1 MFTYLGKIMARFY
14 REPRECPREIPS
26 NDVFLF
32 LKILIEYMEQ
42 IMTALSDLQAQVA
55 SNVDAEAS
63 AVTLIQGIAQQ
74 LKDALA
80 AAGNNDPALVDLA
93 AKLHASADALAAA
106 VTANTAPP
114 VVVTPPVDVPPVDV
128 PPSA

>member
-1 MFTYLGKIMARFY
+1 M
-14 REPRECPREIPS
+14 S
-26 NDVFLF
+26 
-32 LKILIEYMEQ
+32 
-42 IMTALSDLQAQVA
+42 ALSDLQAQVA

-80 AAGNNDPALVDLA
+80 AGPGGQDPALVDLA

-106 VTANTAPP
+106 VTANTVPP
-114 VVVTPPVDVPPVDV
+114 VVVPPVVIPPVDGGSASAEPA
-128 PPSA
+128 PSV

>member
-1 MFTYLGKIMARFY
+1 M
-14 REPRECPREIPS
+14 S
-26 NDVFLF
+26 
-32 LKILIEYMEQ
+32 
-42 IMTALSDLQAQVA
+42 ALSDLQAQVA

-80 AAGNNDPALVDLA
+80 AGPGGQDPALVDLA

-106 VTANTAPP
+106 VTANTVPP
-114 VVVTPPVDVPPVDV
+114 VVVVPPVVTPPVDGGSASAEPA
-128 PPSA
+128 PSV